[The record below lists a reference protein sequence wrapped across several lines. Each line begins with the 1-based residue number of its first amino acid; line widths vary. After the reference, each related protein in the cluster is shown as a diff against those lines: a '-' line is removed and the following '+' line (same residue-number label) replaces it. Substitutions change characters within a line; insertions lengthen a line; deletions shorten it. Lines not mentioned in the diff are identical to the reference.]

1 MNEFFRKN
9 GKNIVIV
16 FFALLF
22 LNRCTVACTRDNR
35 INDANK
41 LIEQKDSTIMSLNDS
56 IKYLNAEINIRNEK
70 ISGMEE
76 TAKIQND
83 AINKIVE
90 AKKNISVNVKTNGK

>member
-1 MNEFFRKN
+1 
-9 GKNIVIV
+9 
-16 FFALLF
+16 
-22 LNRCTVACTRDNR
+22 
-35 INDANK
+35 
-41 LIEQKDSTIMSLNDS
+41 MSLNDS